1 MPCAAS
7 PHGQPPQRSSREPSA
22 GERPRNKKKQR
33 NGFARD
39 PQARFAHAAQ
49 NPQGDLQDTENP
61 SREHPL
67 CGPSGR
73 RCGAVRHRTGPRA
86 QGGLRRH
93 PRRCGGGPSAMRGAW
108 RRKGAGPPQRKEQ
121 PRNAKRPAG
130 GNIPLRASP
139 DEFHAR
145 GRSGDAAPRAKRK
158 APSASATP
166 CPPAALRCSTLG
178 EGGLNCRVRDGTG

>member
-86 QGGLRRH
+86 QGGSDDIPGDAAGAL
-93 PRRCGGGPSAMRGAW
+93 RRCGALGAA
-108 RRKGAGPPQRKEQ
+108 KAQG
-121 PRNAKRPAG
+121 PRNARNNPETQRGPQGATSPCGPLPTSSMRAAG
-130 GNIPLRASP
+130 
-139 DEFHAR
+139 
-145 GRSGDAAPRAKRK
+145 AAMPPRAQ
-158 APSASATP
+158 
-166 CPPAALRCSTLG
+166 
-178 EGGLNCRVRDGTG
+178 